1 MIDIKKIQDFCKVN
15 GFRSSQE
22 LFADC
27 VTGHGPPLYRS
38 KIIKS
43 PQRLNEPFW
52 CEYLAGER
60 ILFFEAP
67 EDRFY
72 AYNPDNGLFEMTSP
86 QGLKAHLS
94 DLIEIADSQ
103 WPGCRE
109 IKKLNT
115 DFSRRSVI
123 ELLRGKVEQRDFFAA
138 RPLAIHCQNTMV
150 SFENGSIRTV
160 PFSPKFRSRNQSPIP
175 YDPKAAHKEFTRAF
189 FGRMPNYDISLLQ
202 KYYGQCLLGRNLS
215 QTLILFDGI
224 ADSSKTTLARIIG
237 ELVGQNNCTELRTAQ
252 LEERFETSAFIG
264 KTLLMA
270 PDVNANFLSRYGATV
285 IKRLVGTD
293 LMSAEFKRA
302 NARVSFEGAFNVVIT
317 SNSRLRARFQG
328 DNDAWA
334 RRILIVRFE
343 HPHEGERIVDFHRVI
358 VEKEGPG
365 ILNFSIGGVRNLLCD
380 MKRLGKIEV
389 ASQQEARVR
398 KFVDESD
405 SLRIFVRTNLCSTSD
420 KACDVTTNEVLDAY
434 FEHCVDNDLNSL
446 PTKEA
451 RRDLEEIMRELF
463 GRSLSNS
470 IQRDGKAKRGFPMI
484 KWRNGDDED
493 DPKD

>member
-1 MIDIKKIQDFCKVN
+1 MIDTKKFQDFWKTN
-15 GFRSSQE
+15 GLRSSQE
-22 LFADC
+22 LFQDC
-27 VTGHGPPLYRS
+27 VTDHGPPLYRS
-38 KIIKS
+38 PKMKS

-72 AYNPDNGLFEMTSP
+72 AYNPHNGLFEMVSP

-103 WPGCRE
+103 WPECRE

-123 ELLRGKVEQRDFFAA
+123 ELLRGKVEQRNFFAV
-138 RPLAIHCQNTMV
+138 RPMAIHCQNTMV
-150 SFENGSIRTV
+150 TFEVGRIRHE
-160 PFSPKFRSRNQSPIP
+160 PFSPKFRSRNQSPIC
-175 YDPKAAHKEFTRAF
+175 YDPKAKHKEFSESFLDRL
-189 FGRMPNYDISLLQ
+189 PNYDVSLIQ
-202 KYYGQCLLGRNLS
+202 KYYGQCLLGRNIT
-215 QTLILFDGI
+215 QTLILLDGE
-224 ADSSKTTLARIIG
+224 AASSKTTLARIIG
-237 ELVGQNNCTELRTAQ
+237 ELVGENSFTELRTSQ

-270 PDVNANFLSRYGATV
+270 ADVKANFLSRYGASV

-302 NARVSFEGAFNVVIT
+302 NARVTFEGAFNVVVT
-317 SNSRLRARFQG
+317 SNSRLRAKFEG
-328 DNDAWA
+328 DNNAWA

-343 HPHEGERIVDFHRVI
+343 HPFKGDRIVDYHRVI
-358 VEKEGPG
+358 VEKEGAG
-365 ILNFSIGGVRNLLCD
+365 ILNFAINGVLQLLSD
-380 MKRLGKIEV
+380 MQVRGKI
-389 ASQQEARVR
+389 AITPQQEARVR

-405 SLRIFVRTNLCSTSD
+405 SLRIFVREHLSSTSD
-420 KACDVTTNEVLDAY
+420 KGRDVTINEVLDGY
-434 FEHCVDNDLNSL
+434 FEYCVENDLNSL
-446 PTKEA
+446 PTKDA

-463 GRSLSNS
+463 GRSMSNS
-470 IQRDGKAKRGFPMI
+470 IQREGKAKRGLP
-484 KWRNGDDED
+484 DDQMEERR
-493 DPKD
+493 